1 MCIDFSTAV
10 QTPLTVRKSGD
21 RLAPQPIVL
30 ASVQSVSVGGGTTR
44 GVPEDRRDGSV
55 HGLMEAFSSVE
66 SSSGRSQ
73 SSTGCGTSALTAHYT
88 GRRSNF
94 PRGKASVAA
103 CKDRPV

>member
-1 MCIDFSTAV
+1 MYRLLHCGSNSFDR
-10 QTPLTVRKSGD
+10 QESGD

-66 SSSGRSQ
+66 SSSGPS
-73 SSTGCGTSALTAHYT
+73 LLL
-88 GRRSNF
+88 
-94 PRGKASVAA
+94 VVE
-103 CKDRPV
+103 PVI